1 METGEETRY
10 ESVSDAYNKLDL
22 PLSSIARIAKGERKM
37 SKKLNM
43 TFRYLVD

>member
-1 METGEETRY
+1 LETGEETKY
-10 ESVSDAYNKLDL
+10 DSALAASKVLDL
-22 PLSSIARIAKGERKM
+22 TLSNIARIAKGQRKM